1 VRLLDQTRLPQQ
13 ETYVDID
20 DCSALAEAI
29 RALRIRGAPALGLA
43 GAYGLALAALR
54 GPDDR
59 EALLSR
65 LREAAGLLAATR
77 PTAVNLSWALQRVLA
92 AAEDAGDAASARD
105 AVIRE
110 ALLIHEETREAD
122 RRLSALGAELVP
134 PGAAV
139 LTHCNTGPLATGGYG
154 TAFGVIRAAFQQGR
168 VVRVYAT
175 ETRPVLQ
182 GARLT
187 MWELRR
193 AGIPA
198 TLIADGAAGS
208 LMRRGVVTCVIV
220 GADRIAAG
228 GDVANKIGTYSLAVL
243 ARENGVPFYVA
254 APTSTVD
261 LSLASGDDIPIEER
275 PPEEVTAIA
284 GLRVS
289 PEGVEAANPA
299 FDVTPG
305 RYVTAI
311 ITERGVVRQPYGE
324 TLAALLRPAG
334 VTL

>member
-1 VRLLDQTRLPQQ
+1 M
-13 ETYVDID
+13 ETSDYRDV
-20 DCSALAEAI
+20 AEAI
-29 RALRIRGAPALGLA
+29 RRLQVRGAPLIGIAA
-43 GAYGLALAALR
+43 AYGLALAALSIQES
-54 GPDDR
+54 DR
-59 EALLSR
+59 ERFLVR
-65 LREAAGLLAATR
+65 LREAAALLSGTR
-77 PTAVNLSWALQRVLA
+77 PTAVNLAWALGRVLA
-92 AAEDAGDAASARD
+92 VAEAAPGVAEARRALVD
-105 AVIRE
+105 E
-110 ALLIHEETREAD
+110 AQRIHEEDIQANRRIGAQGAALLPAD
-122 RRLSALGAELVP
+122 C
-134 PGAAV
+134 AV
-139 LTHCNTGPLATGGYG
+139 LTHCNTGSLATGGYG

-228 GDVANKIGTYSLAVL
+228 GDVANKIGTYSLAVI

-284 GLRVS
+284 GLRVA